1 VTLERTGSSLPA
13 DSTAPG
19 SPTVAIHPAALV
31 DPRARIGAGV
41 SIGPNSIVGPDV
53 TIGEE
58 TTIGGNCLIEGHTEI
73 GSACRIFHC
82 VVIGSEPQDTKY
94 REEISYVKVG
104 NGNTIREFATIHRA
118 TGEGESTL
126 VGDDNLI
133 MAYAHIA
140 HNCMIGSNTV
150 ISNAVN
156 MGGHVTIDDYAAISG
171 LSAIHQFVR
180 IGRHSYTGGGS
191 RVPMDVIPY
200 IKVAGNPPVVNGLNA
215 VGLKRHG
222 FAPETIRLLK
232 QAYRLLFRSDMNVSQ
247 ALERVRTELPDIPEI
262 RHLIEFI
269 ETSERGIR
277 L

>member
-1 VTLERTGSSLPA
+1 MTPKTTGSSVPA
-13 DSTAPG
+13 GSASPGNPAMGIHRTA
-19 SPTVAIHPAALV
+19 IV
-31 DPRARIGAGV
+31 DPRARIGEGV
-41 SIGPNSIVGPDV
+41 SIGPNTIVGPEV
-53 TIGEE
+53 SIGDE
-58 TTIGGNCLIEGHTEI
+58 TSIGGNCLIEGNTEI
-73 GSACRIFHC
+73 GSGCRIFHC
-82 VVIGSEPQDTKY
+82 VVIGPEPQDSKY
-94 REEISYVKVG
+94 RGETSYVKVG
-104 NGNTIREFATIHRA
+104 DGNTIREFATIHRA
-118 TGEGESTL
+118 TGEGEVTA
-126 VGDDNLI
+126 VGNDNLI

-140 HNCMIGSNTV
+140 HNCLIGSNTI

-200 IKVAGNPPVVNGLNA
+200 IKVAGNPPVVNGLNT

-222 FAPETIRLLK
+222 FSAETIRVLK
-232 QAYRLLFRSDMNVSQ
+232 QAYRLLFRSDLNVSR
-247 ALERVRTELPDIPEI
+247 AVERIRADLPDSAEI

-269 ETSERGIR
+269 EASERGIR